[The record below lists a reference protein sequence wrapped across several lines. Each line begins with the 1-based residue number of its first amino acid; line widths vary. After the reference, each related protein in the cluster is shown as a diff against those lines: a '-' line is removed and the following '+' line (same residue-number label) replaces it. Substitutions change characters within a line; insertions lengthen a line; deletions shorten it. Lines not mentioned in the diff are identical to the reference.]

1 MNFVRLLARLGP
13 SASRLLLLGAAA
25 SALSS
30 AVVLAIV
37 NKAAEGV
44 AARKHVVNLWMAA
57 LFVVGVLLYA
67 AAESW
72 MVRRIG
78 ADIEEAIDGLRM
90 RLLERLRHADLLK
103 LERFGETP
111 LFESITQS
119 CQVVSMN
126 SQFVALSLRSVLLI
140 VAVMVYILTISPL
153 AFLVIAVALAAGAMA
168 YRWLGR
174 SIEQRQAALAAQES
188 GLFESVAD
196 LFDGFKEQRLNSARS
211 HDLNLSFGAVSN
223 TIVGARNEVHRHSW
237 QQFVFGESGYNLMLG
252 LVVFV
257 VPTYSSS
264 FDVDVVKVTAACLF
278 MASSAFG
285 LMQSMAV
292 LAAAETAAGRML
304 GLETELATLAE
315 PGSDGPALP
324 LAGDF
329 SEIHLVGVEFA
340 FPAPAG
346 EQPFTVGPFDLT
358 IRRGETIF
366 VTGGNGSGKS
376 TLLKLLT
383 GLYHPQ
389 QGRVLADRVEI
400 GPERLAAYR
409 ALMATVFTDFHLFA
423 HLYGIDL
430 PGNGEAG
437 ELLRW
442 MELDHVTALHGDRFS
457 RRDLSAGQ
465 RKRLALIAAIL
476 ERKPILILDEWAADQ
491 DPQFRL
497 KFYHE
502 ILPELKRRG
511 LTIVAVTHDDHYF
524 DVAERR
530 LHMEEGQLRE
540 LPGELP
546 PPRPAGRKRRA
557 T

>member
-13 SASRLLLLGAAA
+13 SASRLLMLGAAA
-25 SALSS
+25 SALAS

-44 AARKHVVNLWMAA
+44 AASKHGFHPWMAS
-57 LFVVGVLLYA
+57 LFAVGVLLYA

-72 MVRRIG
+72 MVAHIG

-90 RLLERLRHADLLK
+90 RLLERLRHADLFK

-119 CQVVSMN
+119 CQVVSTN

-140 VAVMVYILTISPL
+140 AAVMIYIVSISL
-153 AFLVIAVALAAGAMA
+153 VAFLVIAVALAAGAMA

-174 SIEQRQAALAAQES
+174 SVEERQAALAAQES
-188 GLFESVAD
+188 ALFESVSD

-211 HDLNLSFGAVSN
+211 HDLNDSFNTVS
-223 TIVGARNEVHRHSW
+223 TTVVGARNEVHRHAW

-257 VPTYSSS
+257 VPSYSSA

-278 MASSAFG
+278 MAGSVFG

-292 LAAAETAAGRML
+292 LAASEAAAGRML
-304 GLETELATLAE
+304 GLEIELASLAE
-315 PGSDGPALP
+315 PGSDAPALP
-324 LAGDF
+324 LIGEF
-329 SEIHLVGVEFA
+329 GEIQLAGVEFA

-346 EQPFTVGPFDLT
+346 EPAFTVGPFDLT

-376 TLLKLLT
+376 TLLKLLA

-389 QGRVLADRVEI
+389 CGKVLADRVEI
-400 GPERLAAYR
+400 VPERLAAYR
-409 ALMATVFTDFHLFA
+409 ARMATVFTDFHLFA

-430 PGNGEAG
+430 PENNEAG

-442 MELDHVTALHGDRFS
+442 MELDRLTALDGDRFS

-465 RKRLALIAAIL
+465 RKRLALVAALL

-497 KFYHE
+497 KFYRE

-530 LHMEEGQLRE
+530 LHMEEGRLS
-540 LPGELP
+540 ELP
-546 PPRPAGRKRRA
+546 PEPPAGRKRRA
-557 T
+557 K

>member
-25 SALSS
+25 SALAS

-44 AARKHVVNLWMAA
+44 AASKHGFHPWMAS
-57 LFVVGVLLYA
+57 LFAVGVLLYA

-72 MVRRIG
+72 MVSRIG
-78 ADIEEAIDGLRM
+78 ADIEEAIDSLRM
-90 RLLERLRHADLLK
+90 RLLERLRHADLFK

-140 VAVMVYILTISPL
+140 VAVMIYIVSISLL
-153 AFLVIAVALAAGAMA
+153 AFLVIAVALAAGAAA

-174 SIEQRQAALAAQES
+174 SVEERQAALATRES
-188 GLFESVAD
+188 ALFESVSD

-211 HDLNLSFGAVSN
+211 RDLNDSFNTVSN

-257 VPTYSSS
+257 VPSYSSA

-292 LAAAETAAGRML
+292 LAASETAAGRML
-304 GLETELATLAE
+304 GLEPELASMAE
-315 PGSDGPALP
+315 LGSDAPALP
-324 LAGDF
+324 LAGEF
-329 SEIHLVGVEFA
+329 NEIRLVGVEFA
-340 FPAPAG
+340 FPAPEG
-346 EQPFTVGPFDLT
+346 EEAFTVGPFDLT

-376 TLLKLLT
+376 TFLKLLA
-383 GLYHPQ
+383 GLYHPRCGQ
-389 QGRVLADRVEI
+389 VFSDQVEI

-409 ALMATVFTDFHLFA
+409 ARMATVFTDFHLFA

-430 PGNGEAG
+430 PDTKEAG

-442 MELDHVTALHGDRFS
+442 MELDRVTALDGDRFS

-465 RKRLALIAAIL
+465 RKRLALVAAIL

-497 KFYHE
+497 KFYRE

-524 DVAERR
+524 EVAERR
-530 LHMEEGQLRE
+530 LHMEEGRLS
-540 LPGELP
+540 ELP
-546 PPRPAGRKRRA
+546 PKQPAGRKRR
-557 T
+557 TT